1 MRLMNKANKSSKG
14 FSLVELLVVVGIGGA
29 LVAGALVLG
38 NDVRTKSDIKTH
50 SENISTI
57 YNNMQN
63 MFSNE
68 TPDGLSNDVLEP
80 AGIFPS
86 SLKFA
91 GDDET
96 VLTPGGGNV
105 VVTGIGN
112 GFELNYNKVKQTTC
126 VEVIR
131 SQQNVGWDNWA
142 VVADD
147 ADADAAAGNAFADTG
162 VPDFTADCNTDSDWV
177 SLAFFIE

>member
-38 NDVRTKSDIKTH
+38 NDVRTKSEIKTH

-68 TPDGLSNDVLEP
+68 SPDGLTNDTLEP

-91 GDDET
+91 GDDQT
-96 VLTPGGGNV
+96 VLTAGGGEV
-105 VVTGIGN
+105 TVTGVDN
-112 GFELNYNKVKQTTC
+112 GFELNYNKIKQTTC

-131 SQQNVGWDNWA
+131 GQQNVGWDNWA
-142 VVADD
+142 VVPGD
-147 ADADAAAGNAFADTG
+147 ADADAQAGNAFSNTG
-162 VPDFTADCNTDSDWV
+162 VTDFTAECNQDNDWV
-177 SLAFFIE
+177 SVAFFIE